1 MLVVRSRFHK
11 LSRLSLRSVSLCA
24 ALGTEDRGRKLYKY
38 TYLHILAEV
47 KTVVEEGKEEEEEE
61 EEKKRRRKE
70 EKKKRKEEKEE
81 EEKKRRRE
89 KKEEERKTTSMRL
102 DPDLV
107 RKAHDLGLN
116 VTKVCEN
123 ALKDAIRR
131 MEGAGCEKR
140 D

>member
-1 MLVVRSRFHK
+1 M
-11 LSRLSLRSVSLCA
+11 
-24 ALGTEDRGRKLYKY
+24 
-38 TYLHILAEV
+38 
-47 KTVVEEGKEEEEEE
+47 VVEEGKEEE

-70 EKKKRKEEKEE
+70 RKKRKEEKEE
-81 EEKKRRRE
+81 EERKRRRE

-123 ALKDAIRR
+123 ALKEAIRR
-131 MEGAGCEKR
+131 MEGAGCENATSGGR
-140 D
+140 SERQVVRPPGIEPGSSAREADVLPG